1 MKFFLNIFL
10 FTLPLKVL
18 VGANSQF
25 QFSNNQLD
33 FAINPVE
40 EIYESGYLKLTKIN
54 QNSTKDLGLPELPVH
69 STLYMVD
76 PTKDYDFNIIVNDS
90 YTINNVKVY
99 PYQGLDNSNKKEN
112 LTVNNSFYNSKSN
125 YPENNII
132 KSDRVR
138 ARNMELIP
146 LSIVPYSYN
155 LEKKEL
161 EVFTSIEIVV
171 TESESSDSREPI
183 NIKRSR
189 LFEQL
194 YGDMI
199 INFEVSSRED
209 DYQHPSILY
218 ICGENSCDNS
228 YAQQLFEWRHQQG
241 YIVYTATESE
251 VGGNNAS
258 TSEIKN
264 YIENAVENW
273 DNPPEMVGLIGDTNG
288 SYDLPCN
295 YHDWGGGGWYGG
307 YNGAT
312 DFDYT
317 QLNGNDL
324 LSDVLIGRISAGNS
338 SDLANIISKT
348 IQYEKALY
356 QSDSWFEGAALV
368 GDPSSSGV
376 STIITNQYIENIM
389 ENFGFEDIDTN
400 YGEGNYDNWVEDRF
414 DEGILYY
421 NYRGFYGSSNIGQ
434 GGFSNGFETPFV
446 TSLTCGTGDFD
457 GSSDSENFVRTGSV
471 SNPSGA
477 VAAVGVATSGTHT
490 AYNNIVN
497 MGIYDGIFSKELDYA
512 SAATTSGHLAIYN
525 TYPSNPGDAT
535 DTFISWSNLIGD
547 PALHLWT
554 DTPSDFSVVYP
565 TTINQGTNSMV
576 IEIEDGN
583 GVPVEGAIV
592 TILQGD
598 DDIFSSK
605 RTSGNGQ
612 VNFNWTNIS
621 SSDNITL
628 TVRKRNFRPFQRNI
642 TVSSGTD
649 MLSVNS
655 NSISVNGNGQ
665 ANPGE
670 IIELTLPITNY
681 DNGNAQNVI
690 GTLSSSSDFVT
701 ILQGTANYS
710 NINSN
715 QTDSGSNYIL
725 SISDSAVNMQNLNLT
740 LNITSNNSDINCH
753 IPLNIYGSLIEPT
766 SSSVNMS
773 QDRINISVLNSGSES
788 EQNMTFELLSN
799 NEMVNIISGPES
811 INNLNSGQSTNL
823 TFEFSASPYFIPGS
837 TISLPLSITSDSGY
851 SRQEFVNATFG
862 DVSISDP
869 MGPDEYGYYIYDSG
883 DTGYSLAPDYDWIE
897 IAEGL
902 GDNLNLDDDGDGNG
916 SNRTALLSLPFD
928 FKFYGVDYDE
938 ITISADGW
946 ITFGRTDIASFR
958 NYPIPGAGGP
968 SPMVAAFWDDLKTGS
983 GGDVYTYVTDEYVII
998 QWDYMRTYYN
1008 NNRNTFEIILYNN
1021 ELMGDPTITGDNEIK
1036 IQYYDFNNTSSG
1048 SYPEGGTPTHGC
1060 YATIGIENQLGNQG
1074 LQYTFN
1080 NQYSPSSMTLSDDKS
1095 IFITTGRAFFEQG
1108 DVNQDNAINVLDV
1121 VNLVNFVLNVTEPTT
1136 IQSLASD
1143 MNGDGILNVLDV
1155 VLIVNTILQD

>member
-10 FTLPLKVL
+10 FTLSFQVL
-18 VGANSQF
+18 AGNHSQF
-25 QFSNNQLD
+25 GFSNNQLD

-40 EIYESGYLKLTKIN
+40 EVYESGYLKLTKKN

-76 PTKDYDFNIIVNDS
+76 PGKDYDFNIIVNDS
-90 YTINNVKVY
+90 YTINDVDIY
-99 PYQGLDNSNKKEN
+99 PYQGLDNFNKKGS
-112 LTVNNSFYNSKSN
+112 LVVNNSFYSSNSN

-138 ARNMELIP
+138 ARNMELMP

-155 LEKKEL
+155 LETKEL
-161 EVFTSIEIVV
+161 EVFTNIEIIV
-171 TESESSDSREPI
+171 TESESSDSRQPI
-183 NIKRSR
+183 NTKRSR

-199 INFEVSSRED
+199 INFEASSREE

-273 DNPPEMVGLIGDTNG
+273 DNPPEMVGLIGDTSG

-434 GGFSNGFETPFV
+434 GGFNNGFETPFV

-457 GSSDSENFVRTGSV
+457 GNSDSENFVRTGSV

-497 MGIYDGIFSKELDYA
+497 MGIYDGIFSKGLDYA
-512 SAATTSGHLAIYN
+512 SAATTNGHLAIYN

-554 DTPSDFSVVYP
+554 DTPSDFDVTYP
-565 TTINQGTNSMV
+565 TSIDQGTTS
-576 IEIEDGN
+576 IIITIEDAN
-583 GVPVEGAIV
+583 GGTVEDAIV

-598 DDIFSSK
+598 DNIFLSK
-605 RTSGNGQ
+605 RTASNGQ
-612 VNFNWTNIS
+612 VNFNWDNFS
-621 SSDNITL
+621 SNDNITM

-649 MLSVNS
+649 ILSVNS
-655 NSISVNGNGQ
+655 SSISVNGNGQ

-701 ILQGTANYS
+701 ILQGTANYNS
-710 NINSN
+710 INSN
-715 QTDSGSNYIL
+715 QTASGSDYIL

-740 LNITSNNSDINCH
+740 LNITSNNSDIDCH
-753 IPLNIYGSLIEPT
+753 IPLNIYGSLIEPA

-773 QDRINISVLNSGSES
+773 QERINISILNSGSES
-788 EQNMTFELLSN
+788 EQNLNFELLSN
-799 NEMVNIISGPES
+799 NEMVNIISGSES
-811 INNLNSGQSTNL
+811 INNLNSGQSSNL
-823 TFEFSASPYFIPGS
+823 TFEFNTSPYFIPGS
-837 TISLPLSITSDSGY
+837 TISLPLNITSDSGY

-862 DVSISDP
+862 NVSVSDP

-883 DTGYSLAPDYDWIE
+883 DTSYSLAPDYDWIE

-902 GDNLNLDDDGDGNG
+902 GNNLNLDDDGDGNG
-916 SNRTALLSLPFD
+916 SNRTALLALPFD
-928 FKFYGVDYDE
+928 FKFYGIEYDE

-983 GGDVYTYVTDEYVII
+983 GGDVYAYVTDEYVII

-1021 ELMGDPTITGDNEIK
+1021 ELTGDPTITGDNEIK

-1060 YATIGIENQLGNQG
+1060 YATIGIENHLGNQG

-1155 VLIVNTILQD
+1155 VLIVNTILQN

>member
-1 MKFFLNIFL
+1 MNIFFNACIFL
-10 FTLPLKVL
+10 ITLGL
-18 VGANSQF
+18 AATSSSNF
-25 QFSNNQLD
+25 NISNNKLNFNLND
-33 FAINPVE
+33 IE
-40 EIYESGYLKLTKIN
+40 EVYDEGYLRLKKHN
-54 QNSTKDLGLPELPVH
+54 QNCTQDIGLPELPIY
-69 STLYMVD
+69 STLYMIESN
-76 PTKDYDFNIIVNDS
+76 KNYDFDIVVNES
-90 YTINNVKVY
+90 YTVDDVDIF
-99 PYQGLDNSNKKEN
+99 PYQGLEEPDKKNNLIIDNA
-112 LTVNNSFYNSKSN
+112 FYNSDEI
-125 YPENNII
+125 YPTNNVIQ
-132 KSDRVR
+132 SDRVW

-146 LSIVPYSYN
+146 ISIIPYSYN
-155 LEKKEL
+155 LKTKQL
-161 EVFTSIEIVV
+161 EIFTNVEIIIN
-171 TESESSDSREPI
+171 ESESFDNRQAL
-183 NIKRSR
+183 NMKRSY
-189 LFEQL
+189 LFEKL
-194 YGDMI
+194 YEDI
-199 INFEVSSRED
+199 IVNFEASSREE
-209 DYQHPSILY
+209 DYQHPAILY
-218 ICGENSCDNS
+218 ICGENACNNS
-228 YAQQLFEWRHQQG
+228 YVQQLFDWRHQQG

-273 DNPPEMVGLIGDTNG
+273 DNPPEMVGLIGDTDG

-324 LSDVLIGRISAGNS
+324 LSDVLIGRISAENS

-348 IQYEKALY
+348 IQYEKATY

-400 YGEGNYDNWVEDRF
+400 YGQGNYDNWVEDRF

-434 GGFSNGFETPFV
+434 GGFNNGFETPFV

-457 GSSDSENFVRTGSV
+457 GNSDSENFVRTGSV

-477 VAAVGVATSGTHT
+477 VAAIGVATSGTHT

-497 MGIYDGIFSKELDYA
+497 MGIYDGIFSNELDYA
-512 SAATTSGHLAIYN
+512 SAALTMGHIAIYN

-535 DTFISWSNLIGD
+535 DTFISWTNLIGD

-554 DTPSDFSVVYP
+554 DTPSDFSVTYP
-565 TTINQGTNSMV
+565 LSINQGTTSMNIV
-576 IEIEDGN
+576 VEDSN
-583 GVPVEGAIV
+583 GIPVKDAIV

-598 DDIFSSK
+598 DDIFLSK
-605 RTSGNGQ
+605 RTTSNGQ
-612 VNFNWTNIS
+612 VNFNW
-621 SSDNITL
+621 DNFGSNESITM
-628 TVRKRNFRPFQRNI
+628 TIRKRNFRPFQRNI
-642 TVSSGTD
+642 TVSSATD
-649 MLSVNS
+649 LLSVNS
-655 NSISVNGNGQ
+655 NSISISGNGQ

-670 IIELTLPITNY
+670 TIEITLPITNY
-681 DNGNAQNVI
+681 DNGTAQNVI
-690 GTLSSSSDFVT
+690 GALSTNSDFVT
-701 ILQGTANYS
+701 ILQGTSNYN
-710 NINSN
+710 NISSN
-715 QTDSGSNYIL
+715 QTSQGSDYTL
-725 SISDSAVNMQNLNLT
+725 LISESAVDMESLNLT
-740 LNITSNNSDINCH
+740 LNITSNNSNIDCH
-753 IPLNIYGSLIEPT
+753 IPINVYGSLIEPT
-766 SSSVNMS
+766 TTAVNMNQETIS
-773 QDRINISVLNSGSES
+773 ISVLNTGSQS
-788 EQNMTFELLSN
+788 EQNLSFELLSN
-799 NEMVNIISGPES
+799 NEMINIVSGPEYL
-811 INNLNSGQSTNL
+811 NNLNSGQLNNL
-823 TFEFSASPYFIPGS
+823 MFEFSTSSYFVPG
-837 TISLPLSITSDSGY
+837 TIISLPLNITSDSGY
-851 SRQEFVNATFG
+851 NRQEFVNATFG
-862 DVSISDP
+862 NVSISDP

-883 DTGYSLAPDYDWIE
+883 DTEYSLAPDYDWIE

-916 SNRTALLSLPFD
+916 SNRTAIFSLPFD
-928 FKFYGVDYDE
+928 FKFYGIEYDE

-946 ITFGRTDIASFR
+946 ITFGRTEIASFR

-968 SPMVAAFWDDLKTGS
+968 SPMIAAFWDDLKTGS
-983 GGDVYTYVTDEYVII
+983 GGDVYTYTTDEYVVI

-1021 ELMGDPTITGDNEIK
+1021 DALGEPTLTGDNEIK

-1060 YATIGIENQLGNQG
+1060 YATIGIENHLGNQG
-1074 LQYTFN
+1074 MQYTFN
-1080 NQYSPSSMTLSDDKS
+1080 NQYSPSSMTLSDDDAL
-1095 IFITTGRAFFEQG
+1095 FITTGRALFEQG

-1121 VNLVNFVLNVTEPTT
+1121 VNLVNFVLNVTNPTT
-1136 IQSLASD
+1136 LQFLASD

-1155 VLIVNTILQD
+1155 VLIVNTILGD